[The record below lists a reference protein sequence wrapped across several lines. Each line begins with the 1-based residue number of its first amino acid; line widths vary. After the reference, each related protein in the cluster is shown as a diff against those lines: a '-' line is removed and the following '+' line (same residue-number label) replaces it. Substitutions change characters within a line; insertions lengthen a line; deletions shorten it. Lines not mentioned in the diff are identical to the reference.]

1 MPRPPHIVFAS
12 GSTRGQLYPGL
23 AVAAQLAERV
33 PHALIT
39 FVGGRASDRHVIRA
53 AGFRHAK
60 LPSRSAP
67 ESALNAVRFVTDN
80 VAGYLAARWY
90 LKEKHVTAV
99 VGLGG
104 AASAP
109 TVRAAMSR
117 GLPVVLM
124 EQNVVPGRVTRWL
137 ARSASSVCA
146 GFDQT
151 RAYFPSAVPLTITGN
166 PARATFQQL
175 HRNNTNR
182 FRGDRKRLVILSGS
196 GRRSSLNEYM
206 PRTLSR
212 LRQQLSGWQ
221 VVHQAGDGQLQ
232 DTERRYHDVC
242 VNAMVFAFVD
252 EMAPLIFGS
261 DLVVCRGSA
270 TTLAEL
276 ALAGAPAV
284 LVPSPSA
291 MDYQWPN
298 AEVYGSAGAATL
310 VDETDDNCGPLDDAL
325 VQQLKSL
332 LIDDARRSRM
342 AANMRRM
349 ARPDA
354 GANVCNVIYDTLF
367 GNAVR
372 LAA

>member
-1 MPRPPHIVFAS
+1 MPRPPHIVFA
-12 GSTRGQLYPGL
+12 GGGTRGQLYPGL
-23 AVAAQLAERV
+23 AVAAQLAARA

-39 FVGGRASDRHVIRA
+39 FVGGGRSGDRHVIRA

-60 LPSRSAP
+60 LPSRPAP
-67 ESALNAVRFVTDN
+67 ESALHAVRFVTDN

-109 TVRAAMSR
+109 TVRAAISR
-117 GLPVVLM
+117 GLPLVLM

-137 ARSASSVCA
+137 ARSANSVCA

-175 HRNNTNR
+175 HRKNKNE
-182 FRGDRKRLVILSGS
+182 FRTARKRLVILGGS
-196 GRRSSLNEYM
+196 GRHSSINEYM
-206 PRTLSR
+206 PRALSR

-221 VVHQAGDGQLQ
+221 IVHQAGDGQLQ
-232 DTERRYHDVC
+232 ETERRYHDVC

-261 DLVVCRGSA
+261 DLVVCRGGA

-284 LVPSPSA
+284 VVPSPGA

-298 AEVYGSAGAATL
+298 AEVYASAGAATI
-310 VDETDDNCGPLDDAL
+310 VDETDDNCGP
-325 VQQLKSL
+325 
-332 LIDDARRSRM
+332 R
-342 AANMRRM
+342 
-349 ARPDA
+349 
-354 GANVCNVIYDTLF
+354 
-367 GNAVR
+367 
-372 LAA
+372 

>member
-1 MPRPPHIVFAS
+1 
-12 GSTRGQLYPGL
+12 
-23 AVAAQLAERV
+23 
-33 PHALIT
+33 
-39 FVGGRASDRHVIRA
+39 
-53 AGFRHAK
+53 
-60 LPSRSAP
+60 
-67 ESALNAVRFVTDN
+67 
-80 VAGYLAARWY
+80 
-90 LKEKHVTAV
+90 
-99 VGLGG
+99 
-104 AASAP
+104 
-109 TVRAAMSR
+109 VRAAISR

-175 HRNNTNR
+175 HRKNNQWHN
-182 FRGDRKRLVILSGS
+182 GRKRLVILGGS
-196 GRRSSLNEYM
+196 GRHSSLNEYV
-206 PRTLSR
+206 PRALSR

-221 VVHQAGDGQLQ
+221 IVHQAGDGQLQ
-232 DTERRYHDVC
+232 DTESRYHDVC

-261 DLVVCRGSA
+261 DLVVCRGGA

-284 LVPSPSA
+284 VSPHPGA

-298 AEVYGSAGAATL
+298 AEVYASAGAVTL
-310 VDETDDNCGPLDDAL
+310 VDETEDTAPFDDAIVDELKTLL
-325 VQQLKSL
+325 V
-332 LIDDARRSRM
+332 DDTRRERM
-342 AANMRRM
+342 AANMRRF

-354 GANVCNVIYDTLF
+354 AANVCQVICDTIF
-367 GNAVR
+367 GMSVR

>member
-1 MPRPPHIVFAS
+1 MPRPPHIVFA
-12 GSTRGQLYPGL
+12 GGGTRGQLYPGL

-33 PHALIT
+33 PHAMIT
-39 FVGGRASDRHVIRA
+39 FVGGGRTGDRHVIRA

-60 LPSRSAP
+60 LPSRPAP

-109 TVRAAMSR
+109 TVRAAISR

-124 EQNVVPGRVTRWL
+124 EQNVVPGRATRWL
-137 ARSASSVCA
+137 ARSANSVCA

-151 RAYFPSAVPLTITGN
+151 RAYFPSAVPLTVTGN

-175 HRNNTNR
+175 HRKNKNE
-182 FRGDRKRLVILSGS
+182 FRTARKRLVILGGS
-196 GRRSSLNEYM
+196 GRYSSINEHM
-206 PRTLSR
+206 PRALSR

-221 VVHQAGDGQLQ
+221 IVHQAGDGQLQ
-232 DTERRYHDVC
+232 ETERRYHDVC
-242 VNAMVFAFVD
+242 VNAMVFAFID

-261 DLVVCRGSA
+261 DLVVCRGGA

-284 LVPSPSA
+284 VAPLPGA
-291 MDYQWPN
+291 MDYQWSN
-298 AEVYGSAGAATL
+298 AEVYASAGAVAL
-310 VDETDDNCGPLDDAL
+310 VDETEDTAPFDDAI
-325 VQQLKSL
+325 VSQLKTL
-332 LIDDARRSRM
+332 LIDDSRRERM
-342 AANMRRM
+342 AANMRRL

-354 GANVCNVIYDTLF
+354 AANVCNVIYGTLF
-367 GNAVR
+367 GNTVR